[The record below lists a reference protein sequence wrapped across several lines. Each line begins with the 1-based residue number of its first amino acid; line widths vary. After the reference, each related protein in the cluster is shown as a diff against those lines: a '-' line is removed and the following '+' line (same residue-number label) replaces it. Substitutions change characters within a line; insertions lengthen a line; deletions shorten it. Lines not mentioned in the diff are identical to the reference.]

1 MPLSTHPYTI
11 SKEPGLSDHR
21 RTVSPELQV
30 ASGGDLT
37 QRKMPG
43 LHSTAGILT
52 DCFQTAGLQSG
63 NDNEQFPSEDEL
75 SMGRKGNH

>member
-1 MPLSTHPYTI
+1 M
-11 SKEPGLSDHR
+11 E
-21 RTVSPELQV
+21 
-30 ASGGDLT
+30 GDLT

-43 LHSTAGILT
+43 LHSAAGILT

-63 NDNEQFPSEDEL
+63 NDNEQFLSEDEL